1 MELTAKRKA
10 ALLAYCRIDEL
21 SEDDT
26 ALLESLFSD
35 AVAYMVGA
43 GVSVP
48 KSGTDR
54 EAQYDQCVN
63 ALVLDAWDHR
73 GSQTAGQAL
82 VENPAFR
89 RRLNQLKLT
98 EPVSEYDTGSGR
110 LGGAYGS
117 QRRKT

>member
-21 SEDDT
+21 SEDD
-26 ALLESLFSD
+26 AELLASMYFD
-35 AVAYMVGA
+35 AVDYLAGA
-43 GVSVP
+43 GVFAP
-48 KSGTDR
+48 TEGSGR
-54 EAQYDQCVN
+54 AAKYDQCVN

-73 GSQTAGQAL
+73 GTQTAGQAL

-98 EPVSEYDTGSGR
+98 EPVSE
-110 LGGAYGS
+110 
-117 QRRKT
+117 